1 MTDQYKSGFVVIVGK
16 PNVGKSTLL
25 NAFLDQKLAIVSSKP
40 ETTRD
45 SILGILTTS
54 NGQAIFVDTPGIH
67 KAHLL
72 LGRLMVNRASNS
84 LLGADIIIFLVEMT
98 SGISSA
104 DNMILEKIKEAKKPV
119 IVALNKIDIAKKS
132 KLLPVIDEL
141 RGEYAFSDFI
151 PISALSG
158 DNIKLLKDRI
168 FDLLPV
174 GSKYYPDEQVT
185 DKSDTFLSAE
195 IIREKVLLL
204 TREEVPHSVAVIVE
218 KFSKREEKDILDIDA
233 TIYVERESQKAIVV
247 GQKGSM
253 TKEIASLSRVELE
266 ERFQIKVFLQLWVKV
281 LRNWRKNE
289 LSLKKLGIE

>member
-1 MTDQYKSGFVVIVGK
+1 VTDQYKSGFVVIIGK

-25 NAFLDQKLAIVSSKP
+25 NVFLDQKLAIVSNKP

-45 SILGILTTS
+45 SILGILTTE
-54 NGQAIFVDTPGIH
+54 NRQAIFVDTPGIH
-67 KAHLL
+67 KPRQL
-72 LGRLMVNRASNS
+72 LGRLMVNKASNS
-84 LLGADIIIFLVEMT
+84 LLDADIIIFLVEMT
-98 SGISSA
+98 SGVSSA
-104 DNMILEKIKEAKKPV
+104 DRIILEKIQEAKKPA

-158 DNIKLLKDRI
+158 YNIKLLKDRI

-174 GSKYYPDEQVT
+174 GNKYYPDKQVT

-195 IIREKVLLL
+195 IIREKVLML
-204 TREEVPHSVAVIVE
+204 TREEVPHSVAVIIE
-218 KFSKREEKDILDIDA
+218 KFSKREKKDILDIDA
-233 TIYVERESQKAIVV
+233 TIYVERESQKAIIV

-253 TKEIASLSRVELE
+253 AKEIASLSRIELE
-266 ERFQIKVFLQLWVKV
+266 EKLNIKVFMQLWVKV
-281 LRNWRKNE
+281 LKNWRKNA